1 MKQVLITTGA
11 TVTFIKLIRYTL
23 SPRFVNELYKLEFTD
38 LVVQYGKSPD
48 AETLVRSLLDKL
60 SKVFTSKESIQS
72 DTNGGLKLCIEYK
85 DAVLTIK
92 CIKFDRDLVQNYTSK
107 SDLIISHAGTGSI
120 LDSLRLKKKLI
131 ILVNDKLQDNHQLQI
146 AKAFEEKKVLR
157 VASTDFDEF
166 IRLVANSEHEEFS
179 RLSEPNGS
187 MVEDILL
194 AESM

>member
-60 SKVFTSKESIQS
+60 SKVFTSKEGIQS

-92 CIKFDRDLVQNYTSK
+92 CIKFDRDLVQKYTSK

>member
-1 MKQVLITTGA
+1 M
-11 TVTFIKLIRYTL
+11 TFIKLIRYTL